1 MEELRSVNYL
11 ELLAIPEL
19 CNKNFFIP
27 DYQRGYRWGDIQI
40 RQMLEDI
47 YSFIYDKNAA
57 GSFYCLQPVVV
68 KKMTPDEV
76 AANKLESAFD
86 NNTWY
91 EVIDGQQRLTT
102 IRIILALESQIDR
115 YNKMRFNMYYQ
126 TRPELGKLFDKL
138 RIDEEEE
145 RFIVKFDNDNDQC
158 NDIDS
163 WHIHNAANKILD
175 WFQNGSGYF
184 KPSIQEFKGG
194 FYENFSNTKEKD
206 KSVQVIW
213 YELCDKSDPY
223 EMFKRLNDKSISLNN
238 AELIRGM
245 FLSDSAVYKGEE
257 LLLSQF
263 DEDVRPIVEKRELA
277 RKQSH
282 IIEEW
287 DIIEKQLW
295 DDKFWSFIKK
305 EKNSDDYSCR
315 IEYIF
320 DLISK
325 KTSNQKDSLYTY
337 LEFDGMLKS
346 GAVKDLWDL
355 WLKVE
360 TYFSL
365 LMAWYND
372 RYYYHKI
379 GFLTTELGSSVLIE
393 MLSESTNVSKKEFKK
408 TIEGRINSAIHDKKK
423 PGRKILDYT
432 YKDDYN
438 MLKRVLFLYNVETTY
453 KQGLEFF
460 PFERY
465 KDYEWTLEHIHAQNS
480 ERIDHSI
487 KDKWVEWF
495 DENKKVLER
504 LSSRLPNDENLT
516 LLISFFNNEYNRLI
530 NYKDKYTF
538 NDVTKVFDLVL
549 KYFNDLSA
557 QEGTPTVMHGISNM
571 ALLSGSTNASIG
583 NSVFEVKRQMIMDD
597 DAKGNYIPLCTRKV
611 FLKYYNKN
619 DKNFTVQQN
628 FYWSDK
634 DRKHYLEDIKEVLKP
649 YIDAENQQSER
660 EVTNE

>member
-138 RIDEEEE
+138 GIYEENE

-305 EKNSDDYSCR
+305 EKNSDEYSCR

-365 LMAWYND
+365 LIAWYND

-504 LSSRLPNDENLT
+504 LSSRLPNDENLK

-597 DAKGNYIPLCTRKV
+597 DARGNYIPLCTRKV

-649 YIDAENQQSER
+649 YIDAENQNQKER
-660 EVTNE
+660 

>member
-102 IRIILALESQIDR
+102 IRIILALESRIDR
-115 YNKMRFNMYYQ
+115 FNKMRFNMYYQ

-138 RIDEEEE
+138 GIYEENE

-365 LMAWYND
+365 LIAWYND

-597 DAKGNYIPLCTRKV
+597 DARGNYIPLCTRKV

>member
-1 MEELRSVNYL
+1 MEELRSINYL

-27 DYQRGYRWGDIQI
+27 DYQRGYRWGEIQI

-115 YNKMRFNMYYQ
+115 FNKMRFNMYYQ

-138 RIDEEEE
+138 GIYEENE

-305 EKNSDDYSCR
+305 EKNSDEYSCR

-504 LSSRLPNDENLT
+504 LSSRLPNDENLK

-597 DAKGNYIPLCTRKV
+597 DARGNYIPLCTRKV

-619 DKNFTVQQN
+619 DNNFTVQQN

-649 YIDAENQQSER
+649 YIDAENQNQKER
-660 EVTNE
+660 

>member
-115 YNKMRFNMYYQ
+115 FNKMRFNMYYQ

-138 RIDEEEE
+138 GIYEENE

-305 EKNSDDYSCR
+305 EKNSDEYSCR

-365 LMAWYND
+365 LIAWYND

-597 DAKGNYIPLCTRKV
+597 DARGNYIPLCTRKV

>member
-337 LEFDGMLKS
+337 LEFDGMLKC

-365 LMAWYND
+365 LIAWYND
-372 RYYYHKI
+372 RYYFHKI

>member
-27 DYQRGYRWGDIQI
+27 DYQRGYRWGEIQI

-115 YNKMRFNMYYQ
+115 FNKMRFNMYYQ

-138 RIDEEEE
+138 GIYEENE

-305 EKNSDDYSCR
+305 EKNSDEYSCR

-504 LSSRLPNDENLT
+504 LSSRLPNDENLK

-649 YIDAENQQSER
+649 YIDAENQNQKER
-660 EVTNE
+660 

>member
-1 MEELRSVNYL
+1 MEELGSVNYL

-27 DYQRGYRWGDIQI
+27 DYQRGYRWGEIQI

-102 IRIILALESQIDR
+102 IRIILALESRIDR
-115 YNKMRFNMYYQ
+115 FNKMRFNMYYQ

-305 EKNSDDYSCR
+305 EKNSDEYSCR

-504 LSSRLPNDENLT
+504 LSSRLPNDENLK

-597 DAKGNYIPLCTRKV
+597 DARGNYIPLCTRKV

-649 YIDAENQQSER
+649 YIDAENQNQKER
-660 EVTNE
+660 

>member
-115 YNKMRFNMYYQ
+115 YNKMRFNMYNQ

-365 LMAWYND
+365 LIAWYND
-372 RYYYHKI
+372 RYYFHKI

>member
-1 MEELRSVNYL
+1 MEELRSINYL

-27 DYQRGYRWGDIQI
+27 DYQRGYRWGEIQI

-115 YNKMRFNMYYQ
+115 FNKMRFNMYYQ

-504 LSSRLPNDENLT
+504 LSSRLPNDENLK

-649 YIDAENQQSER
+649 YIDAENQNQKER
-660 EVTNE
+660 

>member
-47 YSFIYDKNAA
+47 YCFIYDKNAA

-115 YNKMRFNMYYQ
+115 FNKMRFNMYYQ

-138 RIDEEEE
+138 GIYEENE

-305 EKNSDDYSCR
+305 EKNSDEYSCR

-504 LSSRLPNDENLT
+504 LSSRLPNDENLK

-597 DAKGNYIPLCTRKV
+597 DARGNYIPLCTRKV

-649 YIDAENQQSER
+649 YIDAENQNQKER
-660 EVTNE
+660 